1 MEWSTELMTLYIV
14 IEGEYETAVEGVFST
29 FDLAEAYIKS
39 QKKAYPRCRYSIG
52 FATLDQPIE

>member
-1 MEWSTELMTLYIV
+1 MTLYIV